1 VSLCPGLE
9 SEQESRIR
17 HARWL
22 AAALRRAYDLRWVPA
37 SVVANLA
44 HMDVDQANQAVILT
58 LRSGTRIIDQ
68 RTRIHVVGT
77 TDDVA
82 VGEMVAAVQRRGW
95 DAVRLHGNPTF
106 RRAAAIRLQLLDPP
120 VIVADS
126 PLTEADQATVERA
139 RQART
144 AGPVLEREQ
153 HRYSLR

>member
-1 VSLCPGLE
+1 
-9 SEQESRIR
+9 
-17 HARWL
+17 
-22 AAALRRAYDLRWVPA
+22 VPA

-44 HMDVDQANQAVILT
+44 HIDVDQANQAVILT

-95 DAVRLHGNPTF
+95 DAVRLHGSPAF
-106 RRAAAIRLQLLDPP
+106 QRAAAIRLQLLEPP

-126 PLTEADQATVERA
+126 PLSDEDMAAVERM
-139 RQART
+139 RQARS
-144 AGPVLEREQ
+144 ANPVLDREQ
-153 HRYSLR
+153 HRHSHR